1 MTVNEFIEE
10 HDFNDE
16 SPVLVDEGLEKAFI
30 GLSYRFHD
38 GPLATYDREK
48 VIEIYMTRDGM
59 SHEEAE
65 EFYGAYIQDGW
76 HGDKTPVYM
85 IPYKRED
92 D

>member
-1 MTVNEFIEE
+1 MTVNKFIEE
-10 HDFNDE
+10 YDLDDE
-16 SPVLVDEGLEKAFI
+16 SPVLVYEGLEEAFI
-30 GLSYRFHD
+30 GLSFRFND

-59 SHEEAE
+59 TYEEAE
-65 EFYGAYIQDGW
+65 DFYDVNIIGGW

-85 IPYKRED
+85 ILYKRED